1 MENRAED
8 KGKKNLKELIEA
20 QKKDLFSEIDE
31 YLSNDKITDI
41 EWDGCNLW
49 ITELGKGCYKVDK
62 KLTAQFIANLSIR
75 LSNIMKT
82 NFNVA
87 NPVMEA
93 HTEDLR
99 ISIFHESRSESKSL
113 TIRKIP
119 TTLRYDHETIVNS
132 KMMPE
137 ELLNLLENCVMAHSN
152 IVIGGRPHAGKTE
165 LLKYLSG
172 FIPVNEK
179 VVTLEDNA
187 EIHYRQ
193 IHPGRK
199 CVPFLVDEKFDYSDA
214 IKACLRHNAD
224 WLLLSEARGP
234 EIVELLNAL
243 STGSFCMTTVHVDG
257 AKDIPDRMYNML
269 GDSGESPR
277 FINNIYRYIDI
288 GMVVKADKQERR
300 IVSELGFFE
309 RKPVKKIDK
318 YGIEHEDVENVYIPF
333 YNAQDGLFEKNNIPD
348 EILDK
353 FQRLGITNPYERP
366 KTPEDIIYGEGVS
379 TTAPLNEVKKEAR

>member
-1 MENRAED
+1 MDNRID
-8 KGKKNLKELIEA
+8 KEKMSLDEIIEA
-20 QKKDLFSEIDE
+20 QKKDLFSEIEE

-49 ITELGKGCYKVDK
+49 LTELGKGCYKVDK
-62 KLTAQFIANLSIR
+62 KLTPQFIANLSIR

-82 NFNVA
+82 NFNTA

-119 TTLRYDHETIVNS
+119 TTLRYDHETIIKS
-132 KMMPE
+132 GMMPE
-137 ELLNLLENCVMAHSN
+137 ELLNLLENCVKAHSN

-172 FIPVNEK
+172 FIPANEK
-179 VVTLEDNA
+179 VITLEDNA

-199 CVPFLVDEKFDYSDA
+199 CVPFLVDEKFDYSSA

-277 FINNIYRYIDI
+277 FINNIYRYMDI
-288 GMVVKADKQERR
+288 GMVVKADKQEHR

-309 RKPVKKIDK
+309 RIPVKRKDNL
-318 YGIEHEDVENVYIPF
+318 GIERTEIENVFIPF
-333 YNAQDGLFEKNNIPD
+333 YNAYEGIKDKNNLPKNLKRQF
-348 EILDK
+348 E
-353 FQRLGITNPYERP
+353 RLGITDPYKRP
-366 KTPEDIIYGEGVS
+366 ETPTDIIYGKEIK
-379 TTAPLNEVKKEAR
+379 NE

>member
-1 MENRAED
+1 MED
-8 KGKKNLKELIEA
+8 KSNLSLEEIIEL
-20 QKKDLFSEIDE
+20 QKSELFSEIE
-31 YLSNDKITDI
+31 VYLNNPKITDI
-41 EWDGCNLW
+41 EWDGVNLW
-49 ITELGKGCYKVDK
+49 ITELGKGCYLVEHKLSK
-62 KLTAQFIANLSIR
+62 KFIANLSIR

-99 ISIFHESRSESKSL
+99 ISIFHESRSGEKSL

-119 TTLRYDHETIVNS
+119 TKLRYNHEMIVKS
-132 KMMPE
+132 QMMPE
-137 ELLNLLENCVMAHSN
+137 PILNLLENCVLAHCN

-172 FIPVNEK
+172 FIPINEK
-179 VVTLEDNA
+179 VITLEDNA

-193 IHPGRK
+193 IHPNRK
-199 CVPFLVDEKFDYSDA
+199 HVPFLVDEKVTYSDA

-243 STGSFCMTTVHVDG
+243 STGSYCMTTIHVDG

-269 GDSGESPR
+269 GDSGESTR
-277 FINNIYRYIDI
+277 FINNIYRYMDV
-288 GMVVKADKQERR
+288 GLVVKADKKENR
-300 IVSELGFFE
+300 VVNELGFFG
-309 RKPVKKIDK
+309 RIPVKREDK
-318 YGIEHEDVENVYIPF
+318 NGIIREEIENVYIPF
-333 YNAQDGLFEKNNIPD
+333 YNTFETKSKEDLPRNIVRAFEKA
-348 EILDK
+348 
-353 FQRLGITNPYERP
+353 GITDPFSRP
-366 KTPEDIIYGEGVS
+366 ATPTDIIFENTITKENEG
-379 TTAPLNEVKKEAR
+379 